1 MAARVDFDIE
11 IHLGAGAY
19 VCGEETALLES
30 LEGKRG
36 VPRNRPPYP
45 VTHGYLQQPTVVN
58 NVETL
63 CAAALI
69 ALGGAERYRSLGTGR
84 SPGTKLLAVAGDCTR
99 PGVYE
104 FPFGV
109 TVQQVLEESGAAGA
123 QAVQVGGP
131 SGVCIDA
138 SEFGRR
144 IAFEDLAC
152 AGAITVFGPGRDLF
166 EVARNYTRFFA
177 HESCGFCTPCRV
189 GTSMLAHIMDKIHAG
204 NGSQNELEEMA
215 RLNSV
220 LLKSAHC
227 GLGHTACNPV
237 LDTLKRFRPSY
248 VRRLG
253 SHTFT
258 PGLRSRR
265 SAGRGAPRHRPRRPR
280 RPPGESAVSD
290 RPTFVLDGTE
300 IPFEPGQTV
309 LQAALA
315 AGRYIPHLCYHPEF
329 EPHGSCK
336 LCTAATGGRT
346 ITACTRRAEAG
357 MEVQSNTEELNE
369 LRRTLVQML
378 FAEGNHFCPSCEKS
392 GNCRLQASGYDLGV
406 MAAGFRHLFPDR
418 PVDASHPELLLD
430 FNRCI
435 LCELCVRASRDVDGK
450 SVFAL
455 SGRGIDKHLIVN
467 SPSGLLRD
475 TDVSIADKAVDVC
488 PVGVILRKGTGFEV
502 PIGQRRFDLSPISAQ
517 ALADAP
523 RTDAGDD

>member
-1 MAARVDFDIE
+1 V
-11 IHLGAGAY
+11 
-19 VCGEETALLES
+19 
-30 LEGKRG
+30 
-36 VPRNRPPYP
+36 
-45 VTHGYLQQPTVVN
+45 
-58 NVETL
+58 
-63 CAAALI
+63 
-69 ALGGAERYRSLGTGR
+69 
-84 SPGTKLLAVAGDCTR
+84 
-99 PGVYE
+99 
-104 FPFGV
+104 
-109 TVQQVLEESGAAGA
+109 
-123 QAVQVGGP
+123 
-131 SGVCIDA
+131 
-138 SEFGRR
+138 SE
-144 IAFEDLAC
+144 
-152 AGAITVFGPGRDLF
+152 
-166 EVARNYTRFFA
+166 
-177 HESCGFCTPCRV
+177 
-189 GTSMLAHIMDKIHAG
+189 
-204 NGSQNELEEMA
+204 
-215 RLNSV
+215 
-220 LLKSAHC
+220 
-227 GLGHTACNPV
+227 
-237 LDTLKRFRPSY
+237 
-248 VRRLG
+248 
-253 SHTFT
+253 
-258 PGLRSRR
+258 
-265 SAGRGAPRHRPRRPR
+265 
-280 RPPGESAVSD
+280 

-315 AGRYIPHLCYHPEF
+315 ADHYIPHLCYHREF

-336 LCTAATGGRT
+336 LCTAATGGHT
-346 ITACTRRAEAG
+346 ITSCTRRAEAG

-455 SGRGIDKHLIVN
+455 SGRGIGKHLIVN

-475 TDVSIADKAVDVC
+475 TDVSVADKAVDVC
-488 PVGVILRKGTGFEV
+488 PVGVILRKGTGFDV